1 MVLLFRVLANTTVV
15 ERCSYF
21 KCSVPGSC
29 FVPAARHLGMQLL
42 RGAVHF
48 TAWLQRWQ
56 RTIGWFHAS
65 GPTVSGY
72 FMITN
77 LVTCLIQPNLTFHSS
92 NSSQH
97 STEILTCPCIKL
109 LAVPEPWKTHLQQR
123 YINVICIF
131 SLNQGQS
138 GLAITCPEVGTS
150 GIHRQI
156 NITFGKLRVFPSLKS
171 YTT

>member
-1 MVLLFRVLANTTVV
+1 MVLLSRALANMTAM

-21 KCSVPGSC
+21 KCSVPGSY
-29 FVPAARHLGMQLL
+29 FVPAARRLGMQLR

-48 TAWLQRWQ
+48 AVWLQRRQ
-56 RTIGWFHAS
+56 RMVGGFHAS
-65 GPTVSGY
+65 GPTVSGF

-77 LVTCLIQPNLTFHSS
+77 LVTCLFQPNLTFHSS
-92 NSSQH
+92 TSSQH
-97 STEILTCPCIKL
+97 SIEILTCPCIKL
-109 LAVPEPWKTHLQQR
+109 LAVPEPWKPHPQQC

-138 GLAITCPEVGTS
+138 GLAITCPDVGTS

-156 NITFGKLRVFPSLKS
+156 NVTFGRLRVFPSLKS